1 MLGPCPSPASHL
13 GGKNTQPTIFQPN
26 LQPIP
31 PNVQTSEPRLSGL
44 GGVRLLRR
52 LPSSQEDSTTRGMCS
67 TRGRSHCRHLPCD
80 PQPQHH
86 GPPTGTPARLSSDG
100 WTPLQQQATPAA
112 TKPERLTAHRHQPR
126 HQGTPRATHC
136 SPLPPRHQ
144 QQQATPAAT
153 KPERFTA
160 HRCQPRH
167 QGSPEQLTAQCRH
180 SGPPSAASD
189 TRPGMQALPAHC
201 VAGGTLPH
209 QQVATSIPAPSTASD
224 TRPGMQAL
232 PAHPVAG
239 GTLLNSGYGFPCN
252 TQWCLRT
259 SSCQRQLPWYA
270 SLASTLRC

>member
-52 LPSSQEDSTTRGMCS
+52 LPSSQEDSTTRGTCS

-112 TKPERLTAHRHQPR
+112 TKPEQLTAH
-126 HQGTPRATHC
+126 C
-136 SPLPPRHQ
+136 
-144 QQQATPAAT
+144 
-153 KPERFTA
+153 
-160 HRCQPRH
+160 CQPRH
-167 QGSPEQLTAQCRH
+167 QGSPEQLTAQRRH
-180 SGPPSAASD
+180 CGPPFS
-189 TRPGMQALPAHC
+189 RQ
-201 VAGGTLPH
+201 
-209 QQVATSIPAPSTASD
+209 
-224 TRPGMQAL
+224 R
-232 PAHPVAG
+232 
-239 GTLLNSGYGFPCN
+239 
-252 TQWCLRT
+252 
-259 SSCQRQLPWYA
+259 CQRHPSWYA
-270 SLASTLRC
+270 SLASTMRCWRHPSSPAGGNKHPCTFSCQRCQ